1 MATMAYQAKVVE
13 AEIVSDN
20 KQNGFFEIVA
30 VLSDRNRCRI
40 SFERNSETGEAK
52 ATHINRLYTVPCGIC
67 KKDYLCYC
75 LNRYMDVL
83 GEQALEV
90 AGVTKVS

>member
-1 MATMAYQAKVVE
+1 MAYQARVVE
-13 AEIVSDN
+13 AEVVSEN

-40 SFERNSETGEAK
+40 TFEPNPETGEPK
-52 ATHINRLYTVPCGIC
+52 ATAISRLYTVPCGIC

-75 LNRYMDVL
+75 LNRYLDTL

-90 AGVTKVS
+90 AGVKKVS

>member
-1 MATMAYQAKVVE
+1 MAYQARVVE
-13 AEIVSDN
+13 ANVVSEN

-40 SFERNSETGEAK
+40 TFESDKETGKPK

-67 KKDYLCYC
+67 KKDFLCYC
-75 LNRYMDVL
+75 LNRYMDQI
-83 GEQALEV
+83 GEQALEI
-90 AGVTKVS
+90 AGLTKVS

>member
-1 MATMAYQAKVVE
+1 MAYQAKVVE
-13 AEIVSDN
+13 ATVVSEN
-20 KQNGFFEIVA
+20 KKNGFFEILA

-40 SFERNSETGEAK
+40 TLEMDPATGAPK

-75 LNRYMDVL
+75 LNRYMDQIA
-83 GEQALEV
+83 EQALEIT
-90 AGVTKVS
+90 GIPQVS